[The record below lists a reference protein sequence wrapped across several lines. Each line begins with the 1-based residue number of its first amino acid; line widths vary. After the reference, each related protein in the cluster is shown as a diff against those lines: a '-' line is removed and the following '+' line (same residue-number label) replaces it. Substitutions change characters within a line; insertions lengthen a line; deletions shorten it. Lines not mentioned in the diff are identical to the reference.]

1 MQVNV
6 GGSMGSAR
14 RRVFFAGMGAGEGEE
29 VRRAKKPHAERA
41 ERAAWRLPGAATWG
55 ACLKNFLSKRVLQ
68 GYSSH
73 ACKISPQSRHLCMHA
88 KSHHN
93 LACKISPQSRLG
105 VVAFVC
111 EIFDEFYMRRRSSF
125 TWIFFGLSRI
135 SKIFSIFFRNTH

>member
-6 GGSMGSAR
+6 WGSMGSAR
-14 RRVFFAGMGAGEGEE
+14 WRGFFAGMGAGEGEE
-29 VRRAKKPHAERA
+29 ACRAKKPHTERA
-41 ERAAWRLPGAATWG
+41 GRAAWRLPGVATWG
-55 ACLKNFLSKRVLQ
+55 ACLKNFLSKKGASRVLISCMQ
-68 GYSSH
+68 NLAAISS
-73 ACKISPQSRHLCMHA
+73 LMH
-88 KSHHN
+88 
-93 LACKISPQSRLG
+93 ACKISPQSRLG